1 MMNNIGE
8 NVRNKVFDEL
18 KIKNY
23 SVIKNNLTSKALEN
37 LKINLI
43 DEINNDIDYLILN
56 NRDKIYYGIN

>member
-1 MMNNIGE
+1 MNNIGE
-8 NVRNKVFDEL
+8 NVGSKVFDEL